1 MTVVQLANCFYQ
13 WVYVPGWSQC
23 VNLLYWWCWYDMKT
37 TGLIFLYWIWD
48 VLLLAKE
55 FCLWM
60 NGDSPMMRTAW
71 NINQDHLFDKQVW
84 YYLGARTSDNYQNII
99 NKMNN
104 KRDKLL
110 GIVMVYL
117 VAITYLLLVSPL
129 SLANVQIILQ
139 YTTYQHG
146 GFLTLSEHIGLPVFS
161 FSECFDPY
169 HPSQLHR
176 LYWFS

>member
-1 MTVVQLANCFYQ
+1 
-13 WVYVPGWSQC
+13 
-23 VNLLYWWCWYDMKT
+23 
-37 TGLIFLYWIWD
+37 
-48 VLLLAKE
+48 
-55 FCLWM
+55 
-60 NGDSPMMRTAW
+60 MMRTALD
-71 NINQDHLFDKQVW
+71 INQDHLFDIQVW
-84 YYLGARTSDNYQNII
+84 YYLGARTTDNYQKVI

-104 KRDKLL
+104 KMDKLL
-110 GIVMVYL
+110 GIVMVYP
-117 VAITYLLLVSPL
+117 VAITYLLLESPL

-161 FSECFDPY
+161 FSECLDPY